1 LVNVSA
7 VHRNVDMPAQA
18 FTFVTGAAEY
28 AVPFGDTVDAEG
40 QVDKIKEELIYTK
53 GFLQSVQKKLS
64 NERFAQ
70 NAPEKVLEIE
80 RKKESDAIAKIAL
93 LQEKLSAMGVIF

>member
-1 LVNVSA
+1 
-7 VHRNVDMPAQA
+7 
-18 FTFVTGAAEY
+18 
-28 AVPFGDTVDAEG
+28 
-40 QVDKIKEELIYTK
+40 
-53 GFLQSVQKKLS
+53 VQKKLS

-80 RKKESDAIAKIAL
+80 SKKESDAIAKIAL